1 MPTVLP
7 AVPSSSGR
15 RLKKLKKRV
24 KKKSKKED
32 KKNLDTDTTNSTSP
46 ELTND
51 TKEKI
56 IADPKTIRWIGKLDD
71 PEQEARRIEIYKE
84 ERRKRYETLG
94 I

>member
-32 KKNLDTDTTNSTSP
+32 KKNQDTDTTNSTSP
-46 ELTND
+46 ELLND
-51 TKEKI
+51 NKEKVSY
-56 IADPKTIRWIGKLDD
+56 ALELKNYY
-71 PEQEARRIEIYKE
+71 ARLFR
-84 ERRKRYETLG
+84 
-94 I
+94 